1 MTHMHKDA
9 MMEPITMHG
18 KLKHAKGKNNAL
30 SSCNKIKHNDDSHVA
45 VAQRKWLIHV
55 LVKCTIAQSL

>member
-9 MMEPITMHG
+9 MMEPITRHG

-45 VAQRKWLIHV
+45 VAQRK
-55 LVKCTIAQSL
+55 